1 MDKTS
6 MDKKKFV
13 SREFQNIIDIIILV
27 DFIFMPNKKIYL
39 QQILLL
45 TKQ

>member
-13 SREFQNIIDIIILV
+13 STEFQNIIDIIILV
-27 DFIFMPNKKIYL
+27 DIYA
-39 QQILLL
+39 
-45 TKQ
+45 